1 MRVSKERE
9 QRGQEW
15 SPLLGAGWSVLWME
29 AEDTSSQRKFV
40 LGGRKEPDQDSE
52 KPVSEEAGFR
62 HGNSRVRPAEPLPR
76 RCCLA
81 GWTLDLQLWVEG
93 RAGKGA
99 VWDWERRG
107 GEEGGA
113 TPLCRPCREM
123 WTRIL
128 GGSCY
133 CRDMWRGRAQPGLR
147 RAELAPG
154 SPSPSEGSGRRA
166 KSSGEERS
174 HWASVMP

>member
-9 QRGQEW
+9 QPGQEW

-81 GWTLDLQLWVEG
+81 GWTLHLQLWVEG

-123 WTRIL
+123 RTL
-128 GGSCY
+128 GFSEAPVTVVICGGAGLSQASGELSWLLDPPAQV
-133 CRDMWRGRAQPGLR
+133 RDQGD
-147 RAELAPG
+147 E
-154 SPSPSEGSGRRA
+154 PSPR
-166 KSSGEERS
+166 ERKEVTG
-174 HWASVMP
+174 HQ